1 MSLKHFF
8 KKGINM
14 KNRHFTLIELLVVI
28 AIIAILAA
36 MLLPA
41 LNKARAK
48 SQTISCVNN
57 LKQQGLSVVQY
68 CDNYEDYIFPSGMG
82 TLYNGIYWQLTLY
95 RGAIGSSNALGQEI
109 WTSDGTVIKVAYFAC
124 PAFIKSTASG
134 MPYAQTNYG
143 VNTYFVSDHI
153 ARKLSKI
160 KNPSGRYAICD
171 FDGVRFYHRPADNRT
186 TWRHA
191 DRGNFMMADGHV
203 ETKSYNE
210 VDSTTDVA
218 IWGSESKDQ

>member
-1 MSLKHFF
+1 
-8 KKGINM
+8 M

-68 CDNYEDYIFPSGMG
+68 CDSYEDYVFPSGMG
-82 TLYNGIYWQLTLY
+82 SLYTGTYWQVTLY
-95 RGAIGSSNALGQEI
+95 RGAIGASNALGQEI
-109 WTSDGTVIKVAYFAC
+109 WTSDGTAIKVAYFAC
-124 PAFIKSTASG
+124 PAFIKSTASA
-134 MPYAQTNYG
+134 MPYAQTQYG

-171 FDGVRFYHRPADNRT
+171 FDGVRFYFRPADNRT

-210 VDSTTDVA
+210 VDSTTDIA
-218 IWGSESKDQ
+218 IWGSETKDQ